1 MGNIRIKDIATT
13 AASTASD
20 DFIAIDGA
28 TNGTRKLDIYNPTI
42 GGNATISGGTIT
54 GGATGLSL
62 ASGGTNQNITLT
74 PSGTGSVTTPGILK
88 TTNTTAA
95 TSTTSGALQV
105 AGGAGI
111 AGAVYADGQVLS
123 GSGLYIPGSSST
135 VLGIGFGN
143 SPLAYGTALIRSQN
157 DFRIVDDGFFNI
169 QRVTTKILT
178 ISNPNNNVLLGTATD
193 SSNGKLQLATHTTSA
208 GGIGFGANFSV
219 YTNASNSLTLAV
231 VGGGTPHVILNSN
244 GTDLLDFFG
253 FNSDVYFD
261 QKVAGKSLIFRTNGT
276 TTALTLDSSQNA
288 TFAGATVNVSK
299 AGNNP
304 TFKATDGTIVTKFQ
318 SQSAGD
324 TAGVMGTESNHTFK
338 IVSNNVARIA
348 IDTTGVLLVSNGTAP
363 GSNPTGGGY
372 LYVES
377 GALKYRGSSGT
388 VTTIANA

>member
-123 GSGLYIPGSSST
+123 GSGLSITGSSST